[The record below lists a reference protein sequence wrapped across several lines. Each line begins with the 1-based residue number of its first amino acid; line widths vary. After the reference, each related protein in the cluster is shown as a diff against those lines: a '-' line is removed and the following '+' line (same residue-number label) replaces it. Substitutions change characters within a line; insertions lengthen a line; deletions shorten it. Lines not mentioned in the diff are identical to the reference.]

1 MRRPWPG
8 ISRRVPAR
16 LRKRSFAHLHWFRTA
31 DACPRCRKIERTFA
45 RYSAM
50 NDTLAVI
57 ACDALGCGCGNPQC
71 PVVVAAV
78 LTANGSLPRAA
89 GLRQE
94 QEDRAPAND

>member
-1 MRRPWPG
+1 
-8 ISRRVPAR
+8 
-16 LRKRSFAHLHWFRTA
+16 
-31 DACPRCRKIERTFA
+31 
-45 RYSAM
+45 M

-57 ACDALGCGCGNPQC
+57 ACDALGCGCGNPHC

-89 GLRQE
+89 GLRHE

>member
-1 MRRPWPG
+1 
-8 ISRRVPAR
+8 
-16 LRKRSFAHLHWFRTA
+16 
-31 DACPRCRKIERTFA
+31 
-45 RYSAM
+45 M